1 MVGEAMSSV
10 KSPGAVDL
18 IAIAAEP
25 DYGYAPGP
33 VFLQVSDLV
42 KTYGARP
49 AVAGVSF
56 SISSGECFGLL
67 GPNGAG
73 KTTTILSI
81 CGLIKPDSGQ
91 VQVGEGRRDP
101 GAARTR
107 RDIGYVP
114 QEIALYEDL
123 SGREN
128 LRFFGRLYGLTSK
141 HLKDRIEAT
150 LAFVDLTSRADQK
163 VGAYS
168 GGMKRRLN
176 IAAALLHEPGLLV
189 LDEPTVGIDPQSRNS
204 ILENLAAL
212 RSSGTAVLYT
222 SHYMEEVERL
232 CDRIAI
238 MDDGKILAEGTRGSL
253 LELLGERVDQVRLAT
268 LGAPEAKLVQSLRRL
283 KGVSSVGTTSDGLEL
298 TARDVTQ
305 TLPRV
310 LAAVAR
316 HETAVTGLTVG
327 QADLESVFLHLTGK
341 GLRDG

>member
-1 MVGEAMSSV
+1 MAREVVPFIGS
-10 KSPGAVDL
+10 
-18 IAIAAEP
+18 AELAGLNTP
-25 DYGYAPGP
+25 ELTSDSAPGP
-33 VFLQVSDLV
+33 VFLQVTDLV
-42 KTYGARP
+42 KSYGGKP

-91 VQVGEGRRDP
+91 VEIGEGKHNP
-101 GAARTR
+101 STSRTR

-114 QEIALYEDL
+114 QEIAVYEDL

-128 LRFFGRLYGLTSK
+128 LRFFGRLYGLGSK
-141 HLKDRIEAT
+141 QLKDRVNAT
-150 LAFVDLTSRADQK
+150 LDFVDLASRADQK
-163 VGAYS
+163 VGTYS

-176 IAAALLHEPGLLV
+176 IAASLLHEPGLLI

-204 ILENLAAL
+204 ILDNLAAL

-238 MDDGKILAEGTRGSL
+238 MDDGKILSEGTRGSL
-253 LELLGERVDQVRLAT
+253 IELLGDRVDLVRLGT
-268 LGAPEAKLVQSLRRL
+268 LNPPETDLVQAL
-283 KGVSSVGTTSDGLEL
+283 GVLDGVNSVGPTSDGLEL
-298 TARDVTQ
+298 TARDVTH
-305 TLPRV
+305 TLPGV
-310 LAAVAR
+310 LAEVAK
-316 HETAVTGLTVG
+316 HDTVVTGLAVE

>member
-1 MVGEAMSSV
+1 MAGEVASPIDGAELAGLTESV
-10 KSPGAVDL
+10 LTSA
-18 IAIAAEP
+18 
-25 DYGYAPGP
+25 YAPGP
-33 VFLQVSDLV
+33 VFLRVTNLV
-42 KTYGARP
+42 KTYSGRQ
-49 AVAGVSF
+49 AVAGASF

-81 CGLIKPDSGQ
+81 CGLIKPDSGL
-91 VQVGEGRRDP
+91 VEIGEEKQNP
-101 GAARTR
+101 GTAQTR
-107 RDIGYVP
+107 SDIGYVP
-114 QEIALYEDL
+114 QEIAVYEDL
-123 SGREN
+123 TGREN
-128 LRFFGRLYGLTSK
+128 LRFFGRLYGLGSK
-141 HLKDRIEAT
+141 RLKARIEET
-150 LAFVDLTSRADQK
+150 LAFVDLTNRADQK
-163 VGAYS
+163 VAAYS

-238 MDDGKILAEGTRGSL
+238 MEGGKILAEGTRGSL
-253 LELLGERVDQVRLAT
+253 LELLGDRVDLVRLAT
-268 LGAPEAKLVQSLRRL
+268 LTAPPQILVQALGAL
-283 KGVSSVGTTSDGLEL
+283 EGVSSVGATSDGLEL

-305 TLPRV
+305 TLPSM
-310 LAAVAR
+310 LAEVAR
-316 HETAVTGLTVG
+316 HGTVVTGLSVE

>member
-1 MVGEAMSSV
+1 MAGEVVSSID
-10 KSPGAVDL
+10 GAKLADQVAPEL
-18 IAIAAEP
+18 TNAYI
-25 DYGYAPGP
+25 PGP
-33 VFLQVSDLV
+33 VFLRVTDLV
-42 KTYGARP
+42 KAYGGKP
-49 AVAGVSF
+49 AAAGVSF

-73 KTTTILSI
+73 KTTTILGI
-81 CGLIKPDSGQ
+81 CGLIRPDSGR
-91 VQVGEGRRDP
+91 VEVGEGMRDP

-114 QEIALYEDL
+114 QEIAVYEDL
-123 SGREN
+123 TGREN
-128 LRFFGRLYGLTSK
+128 LSFFGRLYGLGGK
-141 HLKDRIEAT
+141 RLKARIDET
-150 LAFVDLTSRADQK
+150 LDFVDLTSRADQK
-163 VGAYS
+163 VAAYS

-176 IAAALLHEPGLLV
+176 IAASLLHEPGLLI

-238 MDDGKILAEGTRGSL
+238 MDDGKVLAEGTRGSL
-253 LELLGERVDQVRLAT
+253 LELLGDRVDQVRLAT
-268 LGAPEAKLVQSLRRL
+268 LNTPTESLVKALGEL
-283 KGVSSVGTTSDGLEL
+283 DGVASVGTTSDGLEL

-305 TLPRV
+305 TLPSV
-310 LAAVAR
+310 LAEVAR
-316 HETAVTGLTVG
+316 HGTAVTGLSVE
-327 QADLESVFLHLTGK
+327 QADLESVFLQLTGK

>member
-1 MVGEAMSSV
+1 MVGEAVSSIAGPDTAEEITP
-10 KSPGAVDL
+10 KS
-18 IAIAAEP
+18 E
-25 DYGYAPGP
+25 YGYAPGP
-33 VFLQVSDLV
+33 VFLQVTDLV
-42 KTYGARP
+42 KTYGGRP

-91 VQVGEGRRDP
+91 VEVGTGRHGP

-128 LRFFGRLYGLTSK
+128 LSFFGHLYGLAGK
-141 HLKDRIEAT
+141 HLKARVEAT

-238 MDDGKILAEGTRGSL
+238 MDDGKVLAEGTRGSL

-268 LGAPEAKLVQSLRRL
+268 LSTPDGGLIEDLRAV
-283 KGVSSVGTTSDGLEL
+283 KGVSSVGATSDGLEL

-305 TLPRV
+305 TLPEV
-310 LAAVAR
+310 LTEVAR
-316 HETAVTGLTVG
+316 HGTAVTGLTVE

>member
-1 MVGEAMSSV
+1 MVEETVPSV
-10 KSPGAVDL
+10 GGPGTADL
-18 IAIAAEP
+18 IAAES

-42 KTYGARP
+42 KTYGKRQ

-81 CGLIKPDSGQ
+81 CGLIRPDRGQ
-91 VQVGEGRRDP
+91 VQIGPGRHAP
-101 GAARTR
+101 GAVRTR

-128 LRFFGRLYGLTSK
+128 MRFFGHLYGLAGK
-141 HLKDRIEAT
+141 HLTARVDAT
-150 LAFVDLTSRADQK
+150 LDFVDLTSRADQK

-176 IAAALLHEPGLLV
+176 IAAALLHEPGLLI

-212 RSSGTAVLYT
+212 RSAGTAVLYT

-238 MDDGKILAEGTRGSL
+238 MDDGKILAEGTQGSL
-253 LELLGERVDQVRLAT
+253 LGLLGERVDQVRLAT
-268 LGAPEAKLVQSLRRL
+268 LSTPEAGLVRALTAL

-298 TARDVTQ
+298 TAHDVTQ
-305 TLPRV
+305 TLPAV
-310 LAAVAR
+310 LTEVAR
-316 HETAVTGLTVG
+316 HGTAVTGLTVE
-327 QADLESVFLHLTGK
+327 QANLESVFLHLTGK

>member
-1 MVGEAMSSV
+1 MA
-10 KSPGAVDL
+10 DL
-18 IAIAAEP
+18 IAPKA

-33 VFLQVSDLV
+33 VFLQVTDLV
-42 KTYGARP
+42 KTYGGRT

-56 SISSGECFGLL
+56 GISSGECFGLL

-91 VQVGEGRRDP
+91 VEVGAGRRDP

-128 LRFFGRLYGLTSK
+128 LRFFGHLYGLASK
-141 HLKDRIEAT
+141 HLKARIAAT

-176 IAAALLHEPGLLV
+176 IAAALLHEPGLLI

-253 LELLGERVDQVRLAT
+253 LKLLGERVDQVRLAT
-268 LGAPEAKLVQSLRRL
+268 QSTPEGSLVQALQAL
-283 KGVSSVGTTSDGLEL
+283 KGVSSVGATNDGLEL
-298 TARDVTQ
+298 TARDVMQ
-305 TLPRV
+305 TLPEV
-310 LAAVAR
+310 LTEVGR
-316 HETAVTGLTVG
+316 HGTAVTGITVE
-327 QADLESVFLHLTGK
+327 QTDLESVFLHLTGK
-341 GLRDG
+341 GLRDD

>member
-1 MVGEAMSSV
+1 MAGEVVSSIDD
-10 KSPGAVDL
+10 PELADL
-18 IAIAAEP
+18 VVPQPAHC
-25 DYGYAPGP
+25 YAPGP
-33 VFLQVSDLV
+33 VFLRVTDLV
-42 KTYGARP
+42 KTYGGKP

-56 SISSGECFGLL
+56 TISSGECFGLL

-81 CGLIKPDSGQ
+81 CGLIKPDSGR
-91 VQVGEGRRDP
+91 VAVGEEKHDP
-101 GAARTR
+101 GKAGTR

-114 QEIALYEDL
+114 QEIAVYEDL

-128 LRFFGRLYGLTSK
+128 LRFFGRLYGLGSK
-141 HLKDRIEAT
+141 PLKARIEET
-150 LAFVDLTSRADQK
+150 LDFVDLASRADQK
-163 VGAYS
+163 VAAYS

-253 LELLGERVDQVRLAT
+253 LELLGDRVDQVRLAT
-268 LGAPEAKLVQSLRRL
+268 LNTPPVTLVQALGSLE
-283 KGVSSVGTTSDGLEL
+283 GVSSIGATSDGLEL

-305 TLPRV
+305 TLPSV
-310 LAAVAR
+310 LAEVAR
-316 HETAVTGLTVG
+316 YGTAVTGLSVE